1 MLPDNLYPFTKPVRV
16 LDQGFVRL
24 VRVGGGEEDIV
35 TAARVTTGK
44 GRSQHV
50 WGGPEKIDGPCKV
63 CGKWID
69 DTEDGIEDP
78 CPEGDRR
85 MLRYMMRHR
94 HTTPLEFAEIVLHVR
109 VPMDV
114 WRQWIRHRTAVVNE
128 YSTRY
133 SEAIDAIA
141 ETPEDAWRLQATS
154 NRQGSAGKVEAWPAG
169 YTYEERA
176 DGTNVVCAPDPIT
189 GQPVEIVEGSKRWT
203 PGSWLSAQ
211 EHDLHQRIRDVY
223 EERLAF
229 GVAKEQARKDLSLSN
244 YTEAY
249 WKINLHNLLHF
260 LSLRLD
266 EHAQLEIRLYAHA
279 IAEIVKAWVP
289 AVWEAFVDYQIRAV
303 TLSRQEFAV
312 VKLGLSGFLSNEPA
326 RANFV
331 RVLESAGVSARER
344 DTLLSKLGL

>member
-1 MLPDNLYPFTKPVRV
+1 MIPDRLYPFTKPVRV

-50 WGGPEKIDGPCKV
+50 WSGPEKIDGPCKV
-63 CGKWID
+63 CGKRID

-154 NRQGSAGKVEAWPAG
+154 NRQGSDGKVEAWPTRLNGLDGWMHDAEGGLLVHEAHSPIDVG
-169 YTYEERA
+169 Y
-176 DGTNVVCAPDPIT
+176 GP
-189 GQPVEIVEGSKRWT
+189 
-203 PGSWLSAQ
+203 PGGYLSAR
-211 EHDLHQRIRDVY
+211 ERDFHSHARAVYAERI
-223 EERLAF
+223 AF
-229 GVAKEQARKDLSLSN
+229 GVAKEQARKDLPLSN

-266 EHAQLEIRLYAHA
+266 DHAQLEIRLYAQA

-289 AVWEAFVDYQIRAV
+289 AIWEAFEDYQLHAV
-303 TLSRQEFAV
+303 TTSRQEFEAV
-312 VKLGLSGFLSNEPA
+312 KGVISGVLSHDSA
-326 RANFV
+326 RASFV
-331 RVLESAGVSARER
+331 RALEGAGVSARER
-344 DTLLSKLGL
+344 DALLSKLGL

>member
-154 NRQGSAGKVEAWPAG
+154 NRQGSDGKVEAWPTRLSGIDGWMHDPEGGLLVHEEHSPVDVG
-169 YTYEERA
+169 YA
-176 DGTNVVCAPDPIT
+176 
-189 GQPVEIVEGSKRWT
+189 T
-203 PGSWLSAQ
+203 PGSYLSAR
-211 EHDLHQRIRDVY
+211 ERELHQHAKAVY
-223 EERLAF
+223 AERLAF
-229 GVAKEQARKDLSLSN
+229 GVAREQARKDLPLSN

-266 EHAQLEIRLYAHA
+266 EHAQLEIRLYAQA
-279 IAEIVKAWVP
+279 IAEIVKVWVP
-289 AVWEAFVDYQIRAV
+289 AIWEAFLDYQLRAV

-326 RANFV
+326 RANFI